1 MAALLVVARPVR
13 ADDEANAK
21 PSYRVVVDRVDH
33 EPASVGGTRLRVYFS
48 ARTLNGGR
56 LDLSEPKSVK
66 TVLGSSPL
74 DAPYAMGTFAA
85 SGGAAAIVVVVQ
97 STLDYAEVLPVI
109 AESFDTNIL
118 AVLDD
123 NTQVAVLAYGDAV
136 GGGKLQSAK
145 AASSRVKQLSN
156 DGSSGDPALLETVER
171 ALSILRRAK
180 AKPEGRP
187 LRKMVIVI
195 SDGRDRAAER
205 ERVTRL
211 GARAAKEGVRIHSFA
226 FSPTDQRR
234 PLLLLG
240 ELSKK
245 SLGTFRWI
253 RGASAESWNPAFV
266 QLQDEIVKQYVL
278 TYFLSSEDDPTG
290 KKVKIVTEGRA
301 ETTSLNDF
309 KVPEATC
316 SGEPCAGY
324 CTGDVCAVPR
334 APEGKGFLGWVIWI
348 VGGVAGLIVVLGL
361 IGFAMSKR
369 SKPIPYPVSAQGLQ
383 MPPGAVPQG
392 AVTGAMAGVI
402 PQPAPPKGKKSKQ
415 GKPRAPAVGAVPGA
429 MPGMPQTQG
438 GFAPH
443 LLFMSGPRTG
453 ERVPLFHGFLV
464 GKAPGCNLL
473 IEDGYTSSHHAQFA
487 VDPRGHVR
495 LYDRGSTN
503 GTYVNGVRVSEYA
516 LEHGVTVRIGS
527 TEFRYLAQ

>member
-1 MAALLVVARPVR
+1 MRWAIWLVTAALLVVARPAR
-13 ADDEANAK
+13 AEDDASAK

-33 EPASVGGTRLRVYFS
+33 EPASVGGTRLRVYVS
-48 ARTLNGGR
+48 ARTLTGGR
-56 LDLSEPKSVK
+56 IDLSEPKAVK
-66 TVLGSSPL
+66 TMLGSSTL
-74 DAPYAMGTFAA
+74 DAPFAMGTYAA
-85 SGGAAAIVVVVQ
+85 SGGATAIVVVMQ

-109 AESFDTNIL
+109 AETFDTNIL
-118 AVLDD
+118 ATLDD
-123 NTQVAVLAYGDAV
+123 NAQVAVLPYGDAV
-136 GGGKLQSAK
+136 GAGKLQSAK
-145 AASSRVKQLSN
+145 AASGRVKQLTN

-171 ALSILRRAK
+171 ALTMLRKAK
-180 AKPEGRP
+180 AKPEGRA
-187 LRKMVIVI
+187 LRKMIIVI

-205 ERVTRL
+205 ERVTRI
-211 GARAAKEGVRIHSFA
+211 GTRAAKEGVRIHSFA
-226 FSPTDQRR
+226 YSPNDQRR

-245 SLGTFRWI
+245 SLGTFRWL
-253 RGASAESWNPAFV
+253 RGASSESWTPAFV
-266 QLQDEIVKQYVL
+266 QLQDEINKQYVL
-278 TYFLSSEDDPTG
+278 TYFLSADQDPTG
-290 KKVKIVTEGRA
+290 KKLKVVTEGRA
-301 ETTSLNDF
+301 EATSLNDI

-334 APEGKGFLGWVIWI
+334 APEGKGVLGWVIWI
-348 VGGVAGLIVVLGL
+348 VGGGVGLILVLGL

-369 SKPIPYPVSAQGLQ
+369 TKPIPYPQG
-383 MPPGAVPQG
+383 MVPPGVVPP
-392 AVTGAMAGVI
+392 GVV
-402 PQPAPPKGKKSKQ
+402 PPSQPPKGKKGKQ
-415 GKPRAPAVGAVPGA
+415 RAPSVMPGMPGAVPG
-429 MPGMPQTQG
+429 MPQAQG

-443 LLFMSGPRTG
+443 LLFMGGPRAG

-473 IEDGYTSSHHAQFA
+473 IEDGYTSGHHAQFA

-503 GTYVNGVRVSEYA
+503 GTYVNGVRVSEQA

>member
-1 MAALLVVARPVR
+1 MRWAIWLVTAALLVVARPVR
-13 ADDEANAK
+13 AEDDASAK

-33 EPASVGGTRLRVYFS
+33 EPASVGGTRLRVYVS

-66 TVLGSSPL
+66 TVVGSSAL
-74 DAPYAMGTFAA
+74 DAPFAMGTYAA
-85 SGGAAAIVVVVQ
+85 SGGATAIVVVVQ

-109 AESFDTNIL
+109 AETLDANIL
-118 AVLDD
+118 ASLDD
-123 NTQVAVLAYGDAV
+123 NAQVAVLPYGDAV
-136 GGGKLQSAK
+136 GAGKLQSAK
-145 AASSRVKQLSN
+145 AASGRVKQLAN

-171 ALSILRRAK
+171 ALTMLRKAK
-180 AKPEGRP
+180 AKPEGRA
-187 LRKMVIVI
+187 LRKMIIVI

-211 GARAAKEGVRIHSFA
+211 GTRAAKEGVRIHSFA
-226 FSPTDQRR
+226 YSASDQRR

-245 SLGTFRWI
+245 SLGTFRWL
-253 RGASAESWNPAFV
+253 RGASAESWTPAFV
-266 QLQDEIVKQYVL
+266 QLQDEITKQYVL
-278 TYFLSSEDDPTG
+278 TYFLSADQDPTG
-290 KKVKIVTEGRA
+290 KKLKIVTEGRA

-324 CTGDVCAVPR
+324 CTGEVCAVPR
-334 APEGKGFLGWVIWI
+334 APEGKGVLGWVIWI
-348 VGGVAGLIVVLGL
+348 VGGGVGLIVLLGL
-361 IGFAMSKR
+361 IGFALSKR
-369 SKPIPYPVSAQGLQ
+369 AKPIPYPVSAQGVQ
-383 MPPGAVPQG
+383 MPPGMVPP
-392 AVTGAMAGVI
+392 GVV
-402 PQPAPPKGKKSKQ
+402 PPPKGKKGKQ
-415 GKPRAPAVGAVPGA
+415 RAPSVMPGMPGAVPGA
-429 MPGMPQTQG
+429 MPGMPQAQG

-443 LLFMSGPRTG
+443 LMFMSGPRAG